1 VADLDLILAANLKTS
16 QMKTVQLLME
26 KGNKY
31 SNMLLPYPEEMEDTL
46 QDLATGRTS
55 FHDAVE
61 DITARQ
67 MVPEPT
73 ATWIYTAEPILR
85 ALPDIRERHPHLQTH
100 CVGDRK
106 HMYASMDN
114 STAIACLTLNACITD
129 RVEHEKWR
137 RVLRD
142 SIRLGGEE
150 VKGMAWRT
158 LEKAAD
164 GSVLVCDLGD
174 RPIRRALVE
183 AGLGVRATYVGE
195 FYHFTPL
202 SVLERRLAGGHVCDR
217 DLKAL
222 VRGHLEYVRNYVY
235 RYGSRDR
242 AHYEWTYDKV
252 GWLRRRLD
260 VGEIRLLDSI
270 IQGD

>member
-1 VADLDLILAANLKTS
+1 MADLNLILAANLKTS
-16 QMKTVQLLME
+16 QMKTAQLLVE
-26 KGNKY
+26 NGSRY
-31 SNMLLPYPEEMEDTL
+31 SNIFLPYPEEMEDTL

-55 FHDAVE
+55 FHDTVE
-61 DITARQ
+61 DITARHI
-67 MVPEPT
+67 VPEPT

-85 ALPDIRERHPHLQTH
+85 ALPEIRERHPHLQTH

-114 STAIACLTLNACITD
+114 STAIACLTLNACITN

-137 RVLRD
+137 EALRD

-150 VKGMAWRT
+150 VKSMAWKT
-158 LEKAAD
+158 LEKAAE
-164 GSVLVCDLGD
+164 GSILVCDLGD
-174 RPIRRALVE
+174 RPIKRVLVD
-183 AGLGVRATYVGE
+183 AGLGVRATYVDE

-202 SVLERRLAGGHVCDR
+202 SILERRLARGHVCDR
-217 DLKAL
+217 DLEAL
-222 VRGHLEYVRNYVY
+222 VRGHSEYVRNYVY

-242 AHYEWTYDKV
+242 AHYEWTYDKA

-260 VGEIRLLDSI
+260 RGEIRLLDSI